1 MGILLADVV
10 VIGVSRT
17 SKTPLCMYLAHKY
30 IKAANLPLV
39 PEIEPPEELFE
50 INPKKIVGLTID
62 PEVLVKIRKERLK
75 SLGLDAN
82 AIYATEERVKKE
94 IKYAEEVMKR
104 LGCTVIDVTN
114 KAVEE
119 TANVILNV
127 LKGGEI
133 S

>member
-1 MGILLADVV
+1 
-10 VIGVSRT
+10 
-17 SKTPLCMYLAHKY
+17 MYLAHKY

-39 PEIEPPEELFE
+39 PEIEPPQELFE
-50 INPKKIVGLTID
+50 INPKKNIWVDYRSWSFG
-62 PEVLVKIRKERLK
+62 KIRKERLK

-133 S
+133 SWVKSMCIYLVKAMLQWENS